1 MRERNHLCHNT
12 SIKEEEEGSGVS
24 DPYKLSFNDLMT
36 YIVVNIVILTG
47 SNYFGDKTEG
57 TSVSEYLGCGH
68 AVELCW
74 FN

>member
-1 MRERNHLCHNT
+1 
-12 SIKEEEEGSGVS
+12 
-24 DPYKLSFNDLMT
+24 MT

-68 AVELCW
+68 AVELC
-74 FN
+74 